1 MASVRDGFI
10 RSAPLIDARK
20 HYLMDYD
27 GIGFLKASGA
37 DSLSVGYKTA
47 SGPKPA
53 LRSGRLKGF
62 VRHQSGFWNN
72 DWK

>member
-1 MASVRDGFI
+1 
-10 RSAPLIDARK
+10 
-20 HYLMDYD
+20 MDYD

-62 VRHQSGFWNN
+62 VRHQSGFGTTTGNEHAFSRGLTQ
-72 DWK
+72 DPVKQAKAPKS

>member
-1 MASVRDGFI
+1 
-10 RSAPLIDARK
+10 
-20 HYLMDYD
+20 MDYD

-62 VRHQSGFWNN
+62 VRHHSGFWNN